1 MWWSIKIWCF
11 EPFLSYLW
19 MMSRKNNLIQIQTTT
34 TNNYSSVGNLYT
46 IDQLWQMKERVEQ
59 DRTLSIISPEIVNCI
74 RKQSIQK
81 RRNRG
86 KRGGLKIHYPKPAK
100 KRSITLTILSN
111 AYQNV

>member
-1 MWWSIKIWCF
+1 MWLSIRIWCF
-11 EPFLSYLW
+11 ELFLSYLW
-19 MMSRKNNLIQIQTTT
+19 MMSRKDNLIQIQTTT

-46 IDQLWQMKERVEQ
+46 LDELWQIKERVEH

-74 RKQSIQK
+74 RKLKIRK

-86 KRGGLKIHYPKPAK
+86 KRGGLKIHYPRPAK
-100 KRSITLTILSN
+100 KDQLTLTILSN